1 MWLRYLSFLLC
12 NQPVLSADWYYG
24 AKTGHLPCVD
34 FRGHIGSPAVVS
46 GRLQVMRAFSFFF
59 LWRTL
64 LAFGGILLAGGCR
77 KATASA
83 AATPPAA
90 VACLGHLIPGEGVI
104 EIGAPYSLGGGP
116 CVIAELRV
124 RRGDRVQAGQI
135 LAVLHNYRMAS
146 AEAAAAAA
154 QVKVAEAALAQVR
167 AGAKPDDIAA
177 LRASV
182 AQREAEL
189 ENERPA
195 YVRAQTLF
203 KEKSISISD
212 LEAAQRSFTVTEQ
225 ALDETRHRAAS
236 LAEVRPVDVAYA
248 ESQVALARAQLASSE
263 AQVEQALV
271 RAPIAGVVLDTLL
284 QPGELAAT
292 PVMSLGATDAM
303 GVEAYVYDTDIRR
316 VRPGAAATITSHAFV
331 GALTGTVTDV
341 APLLRSSPAVPIRP
355 EAATDRRV
363 VKARIA
369 LAPADAKRVA
379 HLSNQEVEILIAP

>member
-1 MWLRYLSFLLC
+1 VFPNWRQSAREFL
-12 NQPVLSADWYYG
+12 
-24 AKTGHLPCVD
+24 
-34 FRGHIGSPAVVS
+34 
-46 GRLQVMRAFSFFF
+46 FFA
-59 LWRTL
+59 LGRTL
-64 LAFGGILLAGGCR
+64 LAFGVTLLAGGC
-77 KATASA
+77 KKSTSSAT
-83 AATPPAA
+83 ATPPAA

-116 CVIAELRV
+116 CIVAELRV
-124 RRGDRVQAGQI
+124 RRGDQVQAGQI
-135 LAVLHNYRMAS
+135 LAVLHTYRAAS
-146 AEAAAAAA
+146 ADAAAAAA

-195 YVRAQTLF
+195 YARAQILF
-203 KEKSISISD
+203 KEKSISLTD

-225 ALDETRHRAAS
+225 ALEETRHRAAS
-236 LAEVRPVDVAYA
+236 IAEVRAVDVAYA
-248 ESQVALARAQLASSE
+248 ESQVALARTQLAGAE
-263 AQVEQALV
+263 ARVEQSLL

-284 QPGELAAT
+284 QPGEMAST

-316 VRPGAAATITSHAFV
+316 VRSGAAATITSHAFE

-379 HLSNQEVEILIAP
+379 HLSNQEVEVLIAP

>member
-1 MWLRYLSFLLC
+1 MPTS
-12 NQPVLSADWYYG
+12 
-24 AKTGHLPCVD
+24 
-34 FRGHIGSPAVVS
+34 
-46 GRLQVMRAFSFFF
+46 SFFTP
-59 LWRTL
+59 WRTL
-64 LAFGGILLAGGCR
+64 LALGAILLVGGCR
-77 KATASA
+77 KSTASA
-83 AATPPAA
+83 TTTPPAA

-116 CVIAELRV
+116 CVITELRV

-135 LAVLHNYRMAS
+135 LAVLHPYQGAS
-146 AEAAAAAA
+146 ADAAAAA
-154 QVKVAEAALAQVR
+154 QVKVAEAALAQVSV
-167 AGAKPDDIAA
+167 GAKPDDIAA

-189 ENERPA
+189 ENERLA
-195 YVRAQTLF
+195 YARAQTLY
-203 KEKSISISD
+203 KEKSISITD
-212 LEAAQRSFTVTEQ
+212 LEAAQRRFNVTEQ
-225 ALDETRHRAAS
+225 ALDEARHRAAS
-236 LAEVRPVDVAYA
+236 LAEVRVVDVAYA
-248 ESQVALARAQLASSE
+248 ESQVALARAQLTGAE
-263 AQVEQALV
+263 ARVEQSLL

-316 VRPGAAATITSHAFV
+316 VRPGAAATVTSHAFE
-331 GALTGTVTDV
+331 GALSGTVTDI

-363 VKARIA
+363 VRARIT

-379 HLSNQEVEILIAP
+379 NLSNQEVEILIAP

>member
-1 MWLRYLSFLLC
+1 
-12 NQPVLSADWYYG
+12 
-24 AKTGHLPCVD
+24 
-34 FRGHIGSPAVVS
+34 
-46 GRLQVMRAFSFFF
+46 MRAFSFFAP
-59 LWRTL
+59 WRTL
-64 LAFGGILLAGGCR
+64 LAFGGILLAGGCQ
-77 KATASA
+77 KSTPSATT
-83 AATPPAA
+83 TPPNA

-116 CVIAELRV
+116 CIVAELRV

-135 LAVLHNYRMAS
+135 LAVLHPYQAAS
-146 AEAAAAAA
+146 ADAAAAAA

-189 ENERPA
+189 ESQRPA
-195 YVRAQTLF
+195 YARAQALF
-203 KEKSISISD
+203 KAKSISTTD

-225 ALDETRHRAAS
+225 ALDEARHRAAS
-236 LAEVRPVDVAYA
+236 IAEVRTVDAAYA
-248 ESQVALARAQLASSE
+248 ESQVALARAQLAGAE
-263 AQVEQALV
+263 ARVEQSLL

-284 QPGELAAT
+284 QPGEMAGT
-292 PVMSLGATDAM
+292 PVMSLGAIDAM

-316 VRPGAAATITSHAFV
+316 VRPGAAATITSHAFA

-355 EAATDRRV
+355 EAASDRRV

-379 HLSNQEVEILIAP
+379 HLSNQEVEVLITP